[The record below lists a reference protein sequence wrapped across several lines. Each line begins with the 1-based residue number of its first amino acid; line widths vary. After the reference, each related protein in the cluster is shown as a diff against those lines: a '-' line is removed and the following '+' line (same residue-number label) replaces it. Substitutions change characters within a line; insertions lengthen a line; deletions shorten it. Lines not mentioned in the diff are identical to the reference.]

1 MAPREPLRSRAP
13 ALPAEHQ
20 VLPPPPAVPA
30 RSRHPTCAADIAG
43 PQAEVLTYLLLFHHA
58 PVHPLALSS
67 GSTPGEGL
75 PALAPGRAARIP
87 LTAARDLRA
96 HGSLCV
102 CAPPSSQGWNWG
114 SSFCYFPSNAPGT
127 WLAFR
132 AASVRKN
139 QRWPDGLMA
148 GWQVTEKSP
157 LTTPTP
163 VALISL
169 SCLVLP
175 HRIFHH

>member
-1 MAPREPLRSRAP
+1 MARREPLRSGAP
-13 ALPAEHQ
+13 ALPAERQ

-30 RSRHPTCAADIAG
+30 RSRHPACAAGIAG

-67 GSTPGEGL
+67 GSTLGEGL

-96 HGSLCV
+96 RGSLRV

-114 SSFCYFPSNAPGT
+114 SSFCYFPSDAPGT

-163 VALISL
+163 VALIPL
-169 SCLVLP
+169 SCLVLL

>member
-1 MAPREPLRSRAP
+1 MGTPAGLLGAPDSARCRGEEDGTGGTARHCGREPM
-13 ALPAEHQ
+13 EHQ

-30 RSRHPTCAADIAG
+30 RSRQPTCAAGIAG

-75 PALAPGRAARIP
+75 PAPAPGRAARSP

-96 HGSLCV
+96 RGGLRV

-114 SSFCYFPSNAPGT
+114 SSFCYFPSDAPGT

-139 QRWPDGLMA
+139 QRWPDGLMD
-148 GWQVTEKSP
+148 
-157 LTTPTP
+157 
-163 VALISL
+163 
-169 SCLVLP
+169 
-175 HRIFHH
+175 